1 MSVDENLKNKKTKF
15 ESFSNQE
22 DFKDFCLK
30 ELKTTHTGLVCINY
44 NSEYLRERL
53 SKLREES
60 NILKQKIGII
70 ENKNMNEKN
79 NLEKIILS
87 LRQDNNFLKQNYEI
101 QKININNL
109 SKDKQK
115 LLNEINDL
123 KEINDNLIKDK
134 EILLEQIKELNNII
148 NRDISPKLRKN
159 ENDFKFLQD
168 EINELQKAIISL
180 KNEKM
185 RIMDDN
191 NNKTELIKV
200 LSIQNRKLLTEIKS
214 KYNKDLSFIESIEKL
229 GIDKNIDKDIYNE
242 MISKYDNDNKNI
254 DKYKN
259 INKIMSLSYEKD
271 LNNKIIKKNKKISK
285 DRKNKYKNK

>member
-1 MSVDENLKNKKTKF
+1 MSVDENLKYKKPKF
-15 ESFSNQE
+15 ESFSNR
-22 DFKDFCLK
+22 DFKDFYLK
-30 ELKTTHTGLVCINY
+30 ELKTTHTGWVCINY

-60 NILKQKIGII
+60 NILKKKIDII

-87 LRQDNNFLKQNYEI
+87 LRQDNNFLKQNYKL

-115 LLNEINDL
+115 LIDEVNDL

-134 EILLEQIKELNNII
+134 EVLLGQIKELNNII

-180 KNEKM
+180 KNEKV

-214 KYNKDLSFIESIEKL
+214 KYNKDLNFIESIEKL

-259 INKIMSLSYEKD
+259 INKIISLSYEKD